1 MYIFNK
7 YYSMRSTTIIK
18 FYRRMRLLSADADDG
33 DDDDDDYSLAM
44 EVLLVAVGRE
54 GMYVVY

>member
-18 FYRRMRLLSADADDG
+18 FYRRMRLLSADAGDGDD

-44 EVLLVAVGRE
+44 AVLR
-54 GMYVVY
+54 